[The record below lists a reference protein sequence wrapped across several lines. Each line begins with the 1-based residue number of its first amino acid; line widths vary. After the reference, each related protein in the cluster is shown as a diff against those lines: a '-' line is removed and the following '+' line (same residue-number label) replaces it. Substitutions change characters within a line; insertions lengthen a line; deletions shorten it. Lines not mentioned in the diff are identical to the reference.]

1 MVAGGEA
8 QFASGGSFSEVINF
22 ASANDAELVAVVVEG
37 RTPIDALIL
46 KPGTAETLEDLDGS
60 TIGVKGTITT
70 AVAAMLAG
78 AGLVEGEDYDTVL
91 LDGFDPVAHIALDG
105 IDGFPGYKSNEPGT
119 LDRAGHR
126 VRLVRPCRLRRSRVV
141 RRDLHDSAVP
151 RRAPHGGAGLRAG
164 DDARSR
170 RRDR

>member
-1 MVAGGEA
+1 M
-8 QFASGGSFSEVINF
+8 
-22 ASANDAELVAVVVEG
+22 
-37 RTPIDALIL
+37 IL
-46 KPGTAETLEDLDGS
+46 KPGTAEALEDLDGS

-70 AVAAMLAG
+70 AVEAMLAG
-78 AGLVEGEDYDTVL
+78 AGLVHGENYDTVL

-119 LDRAGHR
+119 LDRAGIEY
-126 VRLVRPCRLRRSRVV
+126 
-141 RRDLHDSAVP
+141 DLFDPADYDVPGSFGVIYTSSPVP
-151 RRAPHGGAGLRAG
+151 RRAPHGGAGFRAG